1 MLRYASKVFVTV
13 QLPVVDVRPLVAGNT
28 YRDPRPNWPVPA
40 RRFSRRSQNHHRSD
54 FVRGLGPVRPRLRG
68 GVAPWLSESS
78 YVDVRNRVRVGTPER
93 FDSDQASAK
102 VAYRNFYTDGIVG
115 RLEVGFVFQGW
126 DSRRTDLMSHYAT
139 EAPTWLRGLREHAV
153 PLLDFGP
160 RFAARLLDATT
171 VGDPLSTGSGLGDEL
186 LTWWDQQEWAV
197 RAGEPAVI
205 TETRGVATA
214 GASLHQTWWIT
225 KGTRLASWNL
235 EQGGADPEEM
245 RRLKTHVS
253 RLHAGFLAA
262 ETVLGLCVNG
272 KLDPDHPPVERFL
285 VSTLDTL
292 LRPRRHGFGNAQL
305 LGMVI
310 GHARDVYWDTVGI
323 LQDALGLL
331 DNDRIRSRVA
341 DYHDLVAGAMA
352 PTRRE
357 ITIDVKELVMTKYES
372 NISGGTFHGPVN
384 TGSGGAHQH
393 NTGTDAVSLAEALEQ
408 LRTVVTSMSA
418 TLPPEDA
425 VAAEDASAGLAREAD
440 QAVDE
445 RRHPGILARLSSLTE
460 VATRAGG
467 AGTALAA
474 AVTAVR
480 AAFGL

>member
-1 MLRYASKVFVTV
+1 VTV
-13 QLPVVDVRPLVAGNT
+13 QLPVVDVRPLVAGTT

-40 RRFSRRSQNHHRSD
+40 RKFSRRSRDHHRSN
-54 FVRGLGPVRPRLRG
+54 FVRGLGAVRPRLRG

-78 YVDVRNRVRVGTPER
+78 YVDMRNRVRIGTPVR
-93 FDSDQASAK
+93 FDPDQTSTK

-115 RLEVGFVFQGW
+115 RLEVCFACRGGNG
-126 DSRRTDLMSHYAT
+126 RRTGLMSQYAT
-139 EAPTWLRGLREHAV
+139 QAPTWLRGRRDHAV
-153 PLLDFGP
+153 PLVDFGP
-160 RFAARLLDATT
+160 RFAAHLLDATT
-171 VGDPLSTGSGLGDEL
+171 VGDPVSTGSVLGDEL
-186 LTWWDQQEWAV
+186 LAWWELRDWVV

-205 TETRGVATA
+205 TETPGVAGE

-225 KGTRLASWNL
+225 EGTRLASWDL
-235 EQGGADPEEM
+235 DQGAADLEEM

-253 RLHAGFLAA
+253 RLHSGFLAA

-285 VSTLDTL
+285 ISTLDTL

-310 GHARDVYWDTVGI
+310 GHARDVYWDTVAT

-341 DYHDLVAGAMA
+341 EYHNLVAGAIA

-357 ITIDVKELVMTKYES
+357 ITIDIKELVMTKYES
-372 NISGGTFHGPVN
+372 NISDGVFHGPVN

-393 NTGTDAVSLAEALEQ
+393 NTGTDAASLAEALER
-408 LRTVVTSMSA
+408 LRTAVASMSA
-418 TLPPEDA
+418 TLPSEDT
-425 VAAEDASAGLAREAD
+425 VAAEDATAGLSREAD
-440 QAVDE
+440 LAEAD
-445 RRHPGILARLSSLTE
+445 RRRSGILARLSSLAD

-480 AAFGL
+480 SAFGL

>member
-1 MLRYASKVFVTV
+1 MYVTV

-28 YRDPRPNWPVPA
+28 YRDPRPDWPVPSH
-40 RRFSRRSQNHHRSD
+40 RFSRRSRNHHRSD
-54 FVRGLGPVRPRLRG
+54 YVRGLGAVRPRMRG

-93 FDSDQASAK
+93 FDADQASAK

-115 RLEVGFVFQGW
+115 RLEVCFAFRGW
-126 DSRRTDLMSHYAT
+126 DSRRTDLMSRYAT
-139 EAPTWLRGLREHAV
+139 EAPTWLRGLRDHAV
-153 PLLDFGP
+153 PLVDFGP
-160 RFAARLLDATT
+160 RFAAHLLDATT
-171 VGDPLSTGSGLGDEL
+171 VGDPMTTGSMVGDDL
-186 LTWWDQQEWAV
+186 LAAWEMWEWVV

-205 TETRGVATA
+205 AETPGTA
-214 GASLHQTWWIT
+214 AEGASLHQTWRIT
-225 KGTRLASWNL
+225 GGTRLASWDL
-235 EQGGADPEEM
+235 DQGGADPEEM

-272 KLDPDHPPVERFL
+272 KLDPGHPPVERFL

-292 LRPRRHGFGNAQL
+292 LRPRRHGFGNARL

-310 GHARDVYWDTVGI
+310 GHARDVYWDTVGT
-323 LQDALGLL
+323 LQDALGLI
-331 DNDRIRSRVA
+331 DNERIRSRVA
-341 DYHDLVAGAMA
+341 EYHDLVAGAIA

-357 ITIDVKELVMTKYES
+357 ITIQVQELVMTKYES
-372 NISGGTFHGPVN
+372 NISGGEFHGPVN

-393 NTGTDAVSLAEALEQ
+393 NTGTDAVSLAEALER
-408 LRTVVTSMSA
+408 LTTVVASMSA

-425 VAAEDASAGLAREAD
+425 VAAEDASAGLAREAELTE
-440 QAVDE
+440 DE
-445 RRHPGILARLSSLTE
+445 RRRPGIVARLSSLAD

-467 AGTALAA
+467 AGAALAA

>member
-1 MLRYASKVFVTV
+1 VFVTV
-13 QLPVVDVRPLVAGNT
+13 QLPVLDVRPLVAGNT

-40 RRFSRRSQNHHRSD
+40 RRFSRSSRDHHRSD
-54 FVRGLGPVRPRLRG
+54 YVRGLGAVRPRLRG

-93 FDSDQASAK
+93 FDSDQASVK

-115 RLEVGFVFQGW
+115 RLEVCFVFQGW
-126 DSRRTDLMSHYAT
+126 DGRRTDLMSHYAT
-139 EAPTWLRGLREHAV
+139 QAPTWLRGLRDNAV
-153 PLLDFGP
+153 PLVDFGP
-160 RFAARLLDATT
+160 RFAAHLLDATT
-171 VGDPLSTGSGLGDEL
+171 VGDPVSAGSVLGDEL
-186 LTWWDQQEWAV
+186 LAWWELREWVV

-205 TETRGVATA
+205 AETSGAATE
-214 GASLHQTWWIT
+214 GASLYQTWWIT

-235 EQGGADPEEM
+235 DQGGADPEEM

-292 LRPRRHGFGNAQL
+292 LRPRRHGFGNARL

-310 GHARDVYWDTVGI
+310 GHARDVYWGTVGT

-331 DNDRIRSRVA
+331 DNDSIRSRVA
-341 DYHDLVAGAMA
+341 EYHDLIAGAIA

-372 NISGGTFHGPVN
+372 NISGGVFHGPVN
-384 TGSGGAHQH
+384 SGSGGAHQH
-393 NTGTDAVSLAEALEQ
+393 TTGTDAMSLAEALERLQ
-408 LRTVVTSMSA
+408 TVVASVSA

-440 QAVDE
+440 HAEDE
-445 RRHPGILARLSSLTE
+445 RRRPGILARLSSLTD
-460 VATRAGG
+460 VATRAGK

>member
-1 MLRYASKVFVTV
+1 M
-13 QLPVVDVRPLVAGNT
+13 
-28 YRDPRPNWPVPA
+28 
-40 RRFSRRSQNHHRSD
+40 
-54 FVRGLGPVRPRLRG
+54 
-68 GVAPWLSESS
+68 
-78 YVDVRNRVRVGTPER
+78 RNRVRVGTPER
-93 FDSDQASAK
+93 FAPDQASAK
-102 VAYRNFYTDGIVG
+102 VVYRNFYTDGIVG
-115 RLEVGFVFQGW
+115 RLEVCFAFRGW
-126 DSRRTDLMSHYAT
+126 DGHRTGLMSRYAT
-139 EAPTWLRGLREHAV
+139 QAPTWLRGLHGHAV
-153 PLLDFGP
+153 PLVDFGP
-160 RFAARLLDATT
+160 RFAAHLLDATT
-171 VGDPLSTGSGLGDEL
+171 LGDPVSTGSVLGDEL
-186 LTWWDQQEWAV
+186 LAWWELREWVV
-197 RAGEPAVI
+197 RAGEPAMIAETPGVV
-205 TETRGVATA
+205 TES
-214 GASLHQTWWIT
+214 ASLSQTWRIT

-235 EQGGADPEEM
+235 KRGGADPEEM

-305 LGMVI
+305 LGTVI
-310 GHARDVYWDTVGI
+310 GHARDVYWDTVGT

-341 DYHDLVAGAMA
+341 EYHDLVAGAIA
-352 PTRRE
+352 PTRRG

-372 NISGGTFHGPVN
+372 KISGGAFHGPVN

-393 NTGTDAVSLAEALEQ
+393 NTGTDAMSLAEALERLQ
-408 LRTVVTSMSA
+408 TAVASMSA

-425 VAAEDASAGLAREAD
+425 VAAEDASAGLVREAD
-440 QAVDE
+440 LAEDD
-445 RRHPGILARLSSLTE
+445 RRRPGILARLSSLTE

-480 AAFGL
+480 AAFGV

>member
-1 MLRYASKVFVTV
+1 MFVTV
-13 QLPVVDVRPLVAGNT
+13 LLPVVDVRPLVVGNT
-28 YRDPRPNWPVPA
+28 YRDPRPDWPVPA
-40 RRFSRRSQNHHRSD
+40 RRFSRRSRDHHRSD
-54 FVRGLGPVRPRLRG
+54 HVRGLGAVRPRLRG

-78 YVDVRNRVRVGTPER
+78 YVDVRNRVRVGTPDR
-93 FDSDQASAK
+93 FDPEQASAK

-115 RLEVGFVFQGW
+115 RLEVCFAFQGW
-126 DSRRTDLMSHYAT
+126 DRTGLTTRYAT
-139 EAPTWLRGLREHAV
+139 RAPAWLRGERDHTV
-153 PLLDFGP
+153 PLVDFGP
-160 RFAARLLDATT
+160 RFARHLLDATT
-171 VGDPLSTGSGLGDEL
+171 VGDPLSTGSLNGNEL
-186 LTWWDQQEWAV
+186 LTWWELQEWV
-197 RAGEPAVI
+197 MRAGEPAVI
-205 TETRGVATA
+205 AETAGDTTG
-214 GASLHQTWWIT
+214 GASLRQTWSIT
-225 KGTRLASWNL
+225 DGTRLASWEL
-235 EQGGADPEEM
+235 DQGGADPEEM

-253 RLHAGFLAA
+253 RLHVGFLAA

-272 KLDPDHPPVERFL
+272 KLDPGHPPVERFL

-292 LRPRRHGFGNAQL
+292 LRPRRHGFGNAGL

-310 GHARDVYWDTVGI
+310 GHARDVYWDTVAT
-323 LQDALGLL
+323 LQNALALL
-331 DNDRIRSRVA
+331 DDDRLRSRVA
-341 DYHDLVAGAMA
+341 EYHDLVAGAMA

-372 NISGGTFHGPVN
+372 NISGGVFHGPVN

-393 NTGTDAVSLAEALEQ
+393 NTGTDAVSLVEALER
-408 LRTVVTSMSA
+408 LRTVVGEMSA

-440 QAVDE
+440 LAEDE
-445 RRHPGILARLSSLTE
+445 RRRPGILARLSSLTD

>member
-1 MLRYASKVFVTV
+1 MFVTV

-28 YRDPRPNWPVPA
+28 YRDARPNWPVPA
-40 RRFSRRSQNHHRSD
+40 HRFSRRSRDHYRSD
-54 FVRGLGPVRPRLRG
+54 YVRGLGAVRPRLRG
-68 GVAPWLSESS
+68 GVAPWLSEST

-93 FDSDQASAK
+93 FAPDQASAK

-115 RLEVGFVFQGW
+115 RLEVCFAFKGW
-126 DSRRTDLMSHYAT
+126 DDRRTGLMSRYAT
-139 EAPTWLRGLREHAV
+139 QAPTWLRGLRDHAV
-153 PLLDFGP
+153 PLVDFGP
-160 RFAARLLDATT
+160 RFADHLLAATT
-171 VGDPLSTGSGLGDEL
+171 VGDPMSTGSLLGEEL
-186 LTWWDQQEWAV
+186 LVWWEMREWVV

-205 TETRGVATA
+205 AETPGTA
-214 GASLHQTWWIT
+214 EGASLAQTWRIT
-225 KGTRLASWNL
+225 KGTRLASWTLNR
-235 EQGGADPEEM
+235 GGADPEEM

-285 VSTLDTL
+285 ASTLDAL

-310 GHARDVYWDTVGI
+310 GHARDVYWDTIGT

-331 DNDRIRSRVA
+331 DNDRIQSRVA
-341 DYHDLVAGAMA
+341 EYHDLVSGAIA
-352 PTRRE
+352 PSRRE

-372 NISGGTFHGPVN
+372 KISGGEFHGPVN

-393 NTGTDAVSLAEALEQ
+393 NTGTDATTLSEALEQ
-408 LRTVVTSMSA
+408 LRTAVASMSA

-425 VAAEDASAGLAREAD
+425 VTAEDASAGLEREANLPED
-440 QAVDE
+440 Q
-445 RRHPGILARLSSLTE
+445 RRRPGVLARLSSLTE
-460 VATRAGG
+460 VATRAGA
-467 AGTALAA
+467 AGTALGA
-474 AVTAVR
+474 AVAAVR